1 VALGD
6 PIALALGAQTVVMAL
21 GERPGLS
28 AADSLGVYITQA
40 PRIGMPDSARN
51 CLSNIRDGGMEIGTA
66 ADRAMVAD
74 PCHAGFRRKRR
85 RPWPAHDRYGAAGA
99 LSQPGDG
106 LAQHADT
113 GGEVVLAVS
122 SAKSWLIPPIEG
134 TNSIATG
141 ITPDRFDASCSA
153 PDGIDRQRPG
163 ATLSAASAST
173 RCSVASIGT
182 GVRSWRRRTA
192 SMAHPLEAATS
203 SRSAR

>member
-6 PIALALGAQTVVMAL
+6 PIAVALGAQTVVMAL

-40 PRIGMPDSARN
+40 PRIGTPDSARN
-51 CLSNIRDGGMEIGTA
+51 CLSNIRDGGMEIETA

-74 PCHAGFRRKRR
+74 PGHAPDREKRR
-85 RPWPAHDRYGAAGA
+85 RPQPAHRRHARC
-99 LSQPGDG
+99 PG
-106 LAQHADT
+106 LTLQRSRATASHKTRTPVARSSS
-113 GGEVVLAVS
+113 AVS

-141 ITPDRFDASCSA
+141 ITRDRFEASCSA

-163 ATLSAASAST
+163 ATASAACAST
-173 RCSVASIGT
+173 RCSPASIGT
-182 GVRSWRRRTA
+182 G
-192 SMAHPLEAATS
+192 
-203 SRSAR
+203 